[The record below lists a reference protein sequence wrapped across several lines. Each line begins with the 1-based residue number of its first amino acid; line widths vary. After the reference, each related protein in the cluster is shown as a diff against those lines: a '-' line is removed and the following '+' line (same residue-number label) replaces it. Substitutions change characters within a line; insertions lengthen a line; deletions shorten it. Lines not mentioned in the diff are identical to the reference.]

1 MKAILLAAG
10 VGRRLRPYT
19 EDRPKCLLPLGGK
32 TLLDR
37 HLDALAANGV
47 HEVILVL
54 GHCGDQIRAAVAKR
68 PDAARVQ
75 FLENR
80 RYTEGSIL
88 SLHTAIGH
96 IDDHADGAIVMDADV
111 LYPRE
116 LMRRLVKAPGTA
128 FLVDETSLE
137 TGEEMTVGIKDGRV
151 RTIDRF
157 VGDGWDLKGET
168 VGFTKFA
175 AEDAP
180 ELRKHMDACL
190 AEGLNKAEYEAAI
203 IRMLKTHPG
212 HYALVGDLPWT
223 EIDFESDVEVA
234 KAMLA
239 EVEALDAQPPAR

>member
-10 VGRRLRPYT
+10 VGRRLRPWT
-19 EDRPKCLLPLGGK
+19 EARPKCLLELGGK

-37 HLDALAANGV
+37 HLDALAATGV
-47 HEVILVL
+47 NDVIIVL
-54 GHCGDQIRAAVAKR
+54 GHCGDQIRAQVAKR

-75 FLENR
+75 FLENT

-88 SLHTAIGH
+88 SLNTAIGH

-116 LMRRLVKAPGTA
+116 LMRRLVTAPGTA
-128 FLVDETSLE
+128 FLVDETSEE

-151 RTIDRF
+151 RTIDRK

-175 AEDAP
+175 AEDAD
-180 ELRKHMDACL
+180 ELRKHMAACL

-203 IRMLKTHPG
+203 IRLLQTRPA

-223 EIDFESDVEVA
+223 EIDFDSDVEKA
-234 KAMLA
+234 KEMLP
-239 EVEALDAQPPAR
+239 EVEAVDAQA

>member
-37 HLDALAANGV
+37 HLDALEANGV
-47 HEVILVL
+47 HDVIIVL
-54 GHCGDQIRAAVAKR
+54 GHCGDQIRAAVAQR

-75 FLENR
+75 FLENT

-88 SLHTAIGH
+88 SFNTAIGH
-96 IDDHADGAIVMDADV
+96 IDDDRDGAILMDADV

-116 LMRRLVKAPGTA
+116 LMRRLVQAPGTA

-180 ELRKHMDACL
+180 VLRKHVADCL

-203 IRMLKTHPG
+203 IRALKTHPG

-223 EIDFESDVEVA
+223 EIDFDSDVEVA
-234 KAMLA
+234 KAMLP
-239 EVEALDAQPPAR
+239 EVEALDAKA

>member
-19 EDRPKCLLPLGGK
+19 EDRPKCLLPFKGK

-37 HLDALAANGV
+37 HLDALEATGV
-47 HEVILVL
+47 HEVIMVL
-54 GHCGDQIRAAVAKR
+54 GHCGDQIRAAVAQR

-75 FLENR
+75 FLENT

-116 LMRRLVKAPGTA
+116 LMRRLVQTPGTA

-180 ELRKHMDACL
+180 ELRRQMDACL
-190 AEGLNKAEYEAAI
+190 AEGLTKAEYEAAI
-203 IRMLKTHPG
+203 IRMLKTCPG
-212 HYALVGDLPWT
+212 RYALVGDLPWT
-223 EIDFESDVEVA
+223 EIDFDADVEKA
-234 KAMLA
+234 KEMLP
-239 EVEALDAQPPAR
+239 EIEAVDAKP